1 MNIGQLARQAGVPI
15 DTVRYYERQQL
26 LPTAARS
33 AGGYRIF
40 TEQDLRRLR
49 FIRRAKTLGFTLE
62 EIADLLALSDG
73 HPHDMGGVRNTAQAR
88 LQDIAHRM
96 AELQRVHTALSQLV
110 AACPGH
116 GTLDECPILAAL
128 SDDTP

>member
-40 TEQDLRRLR
+40 GEPDLRRLR
-49 FIRRAKTLGFTLE
+49 FIRRAKTLGFSLE
-62 EIADLLALSDG
+62 EIAELLALSDR
-73 HPHDMGGVRNTAQAR
+73 H
-88 LQDIAHRM
+88 HR
-96 AELQRVHTALSQLV
+96 TW
-110 AACPGH
+110 AACATRRRPACRTSHNGWPN
-116 GTLDECPILAAL
+116 CSAC
-128 SDDTP
+128 TPRFRSWSTPAPATARWISARSWRR